1 MINIL
6 YFKLKN
12 YESLVENNIKDKTLV
27 DNFKNTFNDCYKY
40 IDNIYSIIKVIPIDV
55 NEVNVNVNKLNN
67 LSNSLFI
74 EIDKLL
80 NFKKE
85 AEKNIL
91 IANKER
97 YKFTDVNALVDQAE
111 DLYENGNYK
120 LAFEISNESIEKIKL
135 KDGYNRE

>member
-1 MINIL
+1 M
-6 YFKLKN
+6 
-12 YESLVENNIKDKTLV
+12 
-27 DNFKNTFNDCYKY
+27 
-40 IDNIYSIIKVIPIDV
+40 DNIYSIIKVIPIDV
-55 NEVNVNVNKLNN
+55 NEANINVNKLNN

-111 DLYENGNYK
+111 DLYDNGNYK

-135 KDGYNRE
+135 KDGYNRQ